1 MIMEP
6 TRRASVGLLFGVLAT
21 PAVAHVRAP
30 IPGGTPDSDFA
41 RDRQAILGMVGDFK
55 VRFDIRETVSFLAE
69 YTLLQ
74 PKVLGGH
81 ESVRVIVDTGDVI
94 YLQHLLVAGADG
106 KTTVVKH
113 WRQDWT
119 YQPHQMLTYARLNT
133 WQLHRLPPRRT
144 PGRGRKPYGRPTT
157 RRATAA
163 SAAGSMIWVSR
174 AG

>member
-1 MIMEP
+1 
-6 TRRASVGLLFGVLAT
+6 
-21 PAVAHVRAP
+21 
-30 IPGGTPDSDFA
+30 
-41 RDRQAILGMVGDFK
+41 
-55 VRFDIRETVSFLAE
+55 VSFLPD
-69 YTLLQ
+69 YTLLE

-81 ESVRVIVDTGDVI
+81 ESVRVVVDTGDVI
-94 YLQHLLVAGADG
+94 YLQHLLVADADG
-106 KTTVVKH
+106 KTLVIKH

-157 RRATAA
+157 RRAMAA